1 MTTRDDGRAAA
12 LKRIKLAATLLLVGT
27 AVLFGVAR
35 HFEPMHWA
43 WGYVAAFAAAATV
56 GGLADWYAVVAL
68 FRRPLGLPIPHTAI
82 IPRNHQRIAEN
93 LGAFIETNF
102 LAPEAVEKKLGE
114 VDFAAQVAEWLSDR
128 ERSAA
133 LAAFVLKLLPQT
145 LTAIDQSGLRR
156 LSRRAGAGRNC
167 ERVELAPLAA
177 GLLSAVTETGR
188 HQRLLNE
195 LLGALDK
202 VLTNEETLAALREK
216 IRKELPALF
225 NLYRADAYLLRK
237 IVASTTAFIEEA
249 RGDPDHALRREF
261 DGFVQGFIERLRQSA
276 DFADR
281 AERLKH
287 DLLARPEVVALA
299 EGAWDSLRA
308 FLERDAASE
317 QSQIRR
323 QLETMLVDIGGQLA
337 RDAAIRAEIN
347 RGMVRVLAD
356 FVETPEERRRPLHR
370 RPGEVLGHR
379 RADRPHRAHG
389 GPRPAIHPLQRCPD
403 RRAGRIGLARA
414 GAGVEALPVIFEEVQ
429 MADASQN
436 FMDMFTKLGEQ
447 LKVPSFDVTKIM
459 EHHQKNLDAMGRS
472 WQAMATGAT
481 AVANKQREIFESAIK
496 DITEMAKDYKP
507 NGSPQD
513 IFAKQAEFGKKAME
527 AAITNTRDIAELA
540 QKSGAD
546 ALKIIHER
554 MQESYDEIRS
564 GVEKK

>member
-1 MTTRDDGRAAA
+1 MPTRDDDRAQA

-35 HFEPMHWA
+35 HFEPTHWA
-43 WGYVAAFAAAATV
+43 WGYVASFAAAATV

-133 LAAFVLKLLPQT
+133 LAGFVLKLLPQT
-145 LTAIDQSGLRR
+145 LTAIDQSGLRVFLGER
-156 LSRRAGAGRNC
+156 VRAEL

-249 RGDPDHALRREF
+249 RGDPNHALRREF
-261 DGFVQGFIERLRQSA
+261 DRFVQGFIERLRHSR
-276 DFADR
+276 DFAER

-356 FVETPEERRRPLHR
+356 FVET
-370 RPGEVLGHR
+370 
-379 RADRPHRAHG
+379 
-389 GPRPAIHPLQRCPD
+389 
-403 RRAGRIGLARA
+403 
-414 GAGVEALPVIFEEVQ
+414 
-429 MADASQN
+429 
-436 FMDMFTKLGEQ
+436 
-447 LKVPSFDVTKIM
+447 
-459 EHHQKNLDAMGRS
+459 
-472 WQAMATGAT
+472 
-481 AVANKQREIFESAIK
+481 
-496 DITEMAKDYKP
+496 
-507 NGSPQD
+507 
-513 IFAKQAEFGKKAME
+513 
-527 AAITNTRDIAELA
+527 
-540 QKSGAD
+540 QKSGVGRFIAD
-546 ALKIIHER
+546 QVKSWDIDVLIDRIELTVGRDLQYIRFNGALIGGLAGLALHALEQGLKL
-554 MQESYDEIRS
+554 SL
-564 GVEKK
+564 